1 MKMTR
6 TLTMAGLALALLALP
21 TMGDAQTAP
30 VAAGSGAVSY
40 GADSGE
46 YTPAGFA
53 LRGRAEVVQG
63 QNRLR
68 ADTINGIVADGDL
81 RRVEASGNVYFV
93 TPDQTIRGDRA
104 VYTLASDE
112 VVMSGDVILTQGQNI
127 LTGGRLVYNTR
138 TETAQMEGASNGRIR
153 GVFYPENGG
162 N

>member
-1 MKMTR
+1 MTK
-6 TLTMAGLALALLALP
+6 TLTVATLSLALLALP
-21 TMGDAQTAP
+21 TTGGTQTPP
-30 VAAGSGAVSY
+30 VGGGAVAI
-40 GADSGE
+40 GADGGE

-53 LRGRAEVVQG
+53 LRGRAEVIQG

-68 ADTINGIVADGDL
+68 ADAINGFVTDGDL

-104 VYTLASDE
+104 VYTLAANE
-112 VVMSGDVILTQGQNI
+112 VVVSGDVILTQGQNV

-138 TETAQMEGASNGRIR
+138 TEAARMEGTSNGRIR
-153 GVFYPENGG
+153 GVFYPQNSG